1 MSSTPARKT
10 GQQIS
15 GQAAEQAALEHI
27 QRHKL
32 RLVTRNFNVRGG
44 ELDLVMLDGATL
56 VFVEVRLRNRSGLVS
71 AVESVSLTKQRRL
84 IHAAQ
89 CFLAAHP
96 EHAARPCRF
105 DVIGIQH
112 SIGMSTQ
119 TLEWQKNA
127 FEANSY

>member
-1 MSSTPARKT
+1 LSLATSRQRA
-10 GQQIS
+10 GQS
-15 GQAAEQAALEHI
+15 AEQAALDHL

-32 RLVTRNFNVRGG
+32 RLVARNFNVRGG

-56 VFVEVRLRNRSGLVS
+56 VFVEVRLRSAGGLVG
-71 AVESVSLTKQRRL
+71 AVESVSFTKQRRL

-89 CFLAAHP
+89 CFLAAHS

-112 SIGMSTQ
+112 SNTVQ

-127 FEANSY
+127 FESHAY

>member
-1 MSSTPARKT
+1 MSSTSARKT

-32 RLVTRNFNVRGG
+32 RLVRRNFNVRGG

-56 VFVEVRLRNRSGLVS
+56 VFVEVRLRSSSGLVS

-112 SIGMSTQ
+112 GDGKS

-127 FEANSY
+127 FEAHSY